1 MAQPAAYLY
10 RTRPECEVRRP
21 RFLPIW
27 PKVSFTV
34 VRRLVGALLLIAA
47 ALKGLQFL
55 KGGGAYLIDLP
66 NWFVALPIAL
76 EAILGIWM
84 CVGKSQKAI
93 RAVALMVF
101 GAFATYTALKSLHG
115 EPSCGCFGAVGVT
128 PFASLTIDVLA
139 IGLLFASIRH
149 SPQTQNYLLANSW
162 QNKSV
167 NGFRYL
173 GGTCCVTIGILGG
186 SAISSIAATD
196 SRSDVQIFE
205 ADEWVGKQLPF
216 LDDIDIANQI
226 SIGDW
231 TVLLFHHDCS
241 KCSKAIA
248 EIQRKISTVQRFSNP
263 SGESVAFVEMPPY
276 GEASPEIY
284 ISAIIGHVQ
293 PTSKWSV
300 KTPSV
305 LHILNGVVQ
314 SVETG
319 S

>member
-1 MAQPAAYLY
+1 MLCHY
-10 RTRPECEVRRP
+10 
-21 RFLPIW
+21 W
-27 PKVSFTV
+27 NS
-34 VRRLVGALLLIAA
+34 GAA
-47 ALKGLQFL
+47 A
-55 KGGGAYLIDLP
+55 
-66 NWFVALPIAL
+66 
-76 EAILGIWM
+76 
-84 CVGKSQKAI
+84 
-93 RAVALMVF
+93 
-101 GAFATYTALKSLHG
+101 
-115 EPSCGCFGAVGVT
+115 
-128 PFASLTIDVLA
+128 
-139 IGLLFASIRH
+139 
-149 SPQTQNYLLANSW
+149 
-162 QNKSV
+162 
-167 NGFRYL
+167 
-173 GGTCCVTIGILGG
+173 
-186 SAISSIAATD
+186 AISSIAATD

-314 SVETG
+314 SVELVHDGVVIETFKRR
-319 S
+319 